1 MYDAR
6 TSKYIG
12 GDDEIS
18 FGICLS
24 DVVRDVAAH
33 DGMGNLAESGLVICV
48 CNSLVACICCRVAG
62 SLFDRSGVGT
72 CGAAIDSKNHPE
84 MVRTSNAITLS

>member
-6 TSKYIG
+6 TSKYIE

-33 DGMGNLAESGLVICV
+33 DGMGNLAESGVVICV
-48 CNSLVACICCRVAG
+48 CNSLVACVCCGVAG
-62 SLFDRSGVGT
+62 GFYHRCGIGANGT
-72 CGAAIDSKNHPE
+72 AIDSKNHPE

>member
-33 DGMGNLAESGLVICV
+33 DGMGNLAESVTRWLHAF
-48 CNSLVACICCRVAG
+48 VAAWP
-62 SLFDRSGVGT
+62 
-72 CGAAIDSKNHPE
+72 AAFIIVVVLAPTVQRLTQK
-84 MVRTSNAITLS
+84 IIQKW